1 MVDLSRRD
9 ITRAKR
15 IRRIVYGTGFAV
27 VVTLTS
33 RRRQTETCPESRM
46 TLEPGNVDH

>member
-1 MVDLSRRD
+1 MVDISRRD

-15 IRRIVYGTGFAV
+15 IRRIGTGFAV